1 MNDPTTTQDTSMP
14 IREICFPSNN
24 DDASELTTLLTHTN
38 HNLHHNGG
46 GGGGD
51 DHLPELHR
59 ENSHRLSHPSHPTN
73 RSEESHTTRK
83 AFQLATV
90 LGILSL
96 CALLYT
102 DVLVNRHSADDSVTA
117 VVAVGDQWDAL
128 PAQRDSTGV
137 RGGRLEEARDGK
149 KKKRGVGDKV
159 RVSSAKAT
167 KKRNEEEEDDSGGN
181 NVDDDYDDDGKQKK
195 AKTGKV
201 PKTSKNDKV
210 TGDDD
215 DGDGD
220 DTETNDDDD
229 ENDEAVNTEGDN
241 PEVDT
246 TTMNDDDDL
255 NQMIYVNPQKNVH
268 QEPKLIPSD
277 VIAAATTIDD
287 SKISQYIKQME
298 IPIAQKRCPYVIQ
311 TFEDQNVGASK
322 DFLREKYIAQS
333 ADANTFYR
341 ATALLFWKDFG
352 ARRWGE
358 KQGKSINLEELVLL
372 GEAKYQDGTPLSPMS
387 TWTWITGD
395 QHLSNFGAWR
405 NRGGDV
411 VFSVNDFDEAAI
423 YDFQLDVLR
432 IAVSICN
439 HGFTNGLSV
448 EEVSEA
454 LETFTFSYVKTAI
467 EYVGG
472 DAALLYEL
480 TEDTSTGVLR
490 DFLSDVEK
498 NKSQDKQLEKF
509 TETGKDGARR
519 FVYTED
525 NRLVNVPKEL
535 ENKIRSEM
543 VSTKYGASM
552 MKMGW
557 RVRGWDDDFFTVLDI
572 ARRVGSGIGSYGVD
586 RFYVL
591 LKGTD
596 TSLDEDGDSSVI
608 LDIKY
613 EPISAVSR
621 VLDENT
627 RAWYA
632 HMFRNEADR
641 TAQAQRRLT
650 SFTDPYV
657 GWIEIDG
664 NPYYVRQRSPWKS
677 SFALDELKNHNA
689 FVEFMEQIAIATATS
704 HVRGTVSKS
713 PGQFKHVIKV
723 LLAGDRN
730 RRRWSNLVAKIAFHY
745 RNQVL
750 LDYECFKSYVKQIY
764 PLNNTA
770 AASTNH
776 TKIKT

>member
-1 MNDPTTTQDTSMP
+1 MIMP

-181 NVDDDYDDDGKQKK
+181 N
-195 AKTGKV
+195 
-201 PKTSKNDKV
+201 
-210 TGDDD
+210 
-215 DGDGD
+215 
-220 DTETNDDDD
+220 
-229 ENDEAVNTEGDN
+229 
-241 PEVDT
+241 
-246 TTMNDDDDL
+246 
-255 NQMIYVNPQKNVH
+255 
-268 QEPKLIPSD
+268 
-277 VIAAATTIDD
+277 
-287 SKISQYIKQME
+287 ME

>member
-1 MNDPTTTQDTSMP
+1 MNHD
-14 IREICFPSNN
+14 
-24 DDASELTTLLTHTN
+24 
-38 HNLHHNGG
+38 
-46 GGGGD
+46 
-51 DHLPELHR
+51 
-59 ENSHRLSHPSHPTN
+59 
-73 RSEESHTTRK
+73 
-83 AFQLATV
+83 
-90 LGILSL
+90 
-96 CALLYT
+96 
-102 DVLVNRHSADDSVTA
+102 DDSL
-117 VVAVGDQWDAL
+117 DQ
-128 PAQRDSTGV
+128 
-137 RGGRLEEARDGK
+137 
-149 KKKRGVGDKV
+149 
-159 RVSSAKAT
+159 VS
-167 KKRNEEEEDDSGGN
+167 
-181 NVDDDYDDDGKQKK
+181 
-195 AKTGKV
+195 
-201 PKTSKNDKV
+201 
-210 TGDDD
+210 
-215 DGDGD
+215 
-220 DTETNDDDD
+220 
-229 ENDEAVNTEGDN
+229 
-241 PEVDT
+241 
-246 TTMNDDDDL
+246 
-255 NQMIYVNPQKNVH
+255 
-268 QEPKLIPSD
+268 KLIPSD
-277 VIAAATTIDD
+277 VIAAVTTIDD
-287 SKISQYIKQME
+287 FIFSQDKQQME

-311 TFEDQNVGASK
+311 TFEDQNVGVSK
-322 DFLREKYIAQS
+322 DFLRDKYIAQS
-333 ADANTFYR
+333 VDPNVFFR

-352 ARRWGE
+352 ARHWGE
-358 KQGKSINLEELVLL
+358 EQGKSIDLGALVLL
-372 GEAKYQDGTPLSPMS
+372 GEAKYEDGTPLSPMS

-405 NRGGDV
+405 NRGGNV

-448 EEVSEA
+448 EQVSEA
-454 LETFTFSYVKTAI
+454 LETFTFTYVKTAI
-467 EYVGG
+467 NYVGG

-498 NKSQDKQLEKF
+498 KKSQDKQLEKF
-509 TETGKDGARR
+509 TETRKDGTRR
-519 FVYTED
+519 FVYTQD

-572 ARRVGSGIGSYGVD
+572 ARRVGSGVGSFGVD

-621 VLDENT
+621 ILDENT

-632 HMFRNEADR
+632 HMFFNEADR
-641 TAQAQRRLT
+641 TAKAQRRLT

-664 NPYYVRQRSPWKS
+664 NPYYIRQRSPWKS

-689 FVEFMEQIAIATATS
+689 FVEFIDQIAIATATS

-730 RRRWSNLVAKIAFHY
+730 RRRWSNVSTAK
-745 RNQVL
+745 NQRVNDPRYFIVYHLLIFDSCCSLLQKSPFTTGIKSFSIMNVLRHMLSKASLLTTQLLLLQIVLKKKTRSESLNGFVL
-750 LDYECFKSYVKQIY
+750 LGYSLLLEDALHGVREYYNSFTLCATESHNSVQ
-764 PLNNTA
+764 
-770 AASTNH
+770 S
-776 TKIKT
+776 